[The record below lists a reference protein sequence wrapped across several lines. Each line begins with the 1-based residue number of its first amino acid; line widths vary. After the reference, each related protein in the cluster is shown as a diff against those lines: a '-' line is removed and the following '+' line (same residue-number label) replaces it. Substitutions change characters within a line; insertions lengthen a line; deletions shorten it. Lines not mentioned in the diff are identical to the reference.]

1 MKFWRGFAIA
11 AIAAAVTGCASQR
24 DQAQGG
30 FDYLELEERPTI
42 LTPESMSPVV
52 QAPNFRIPSIERT
65 DGPLGP
71 SSSIR
76 APRQVMPLV
85 PGSRI
90 EEGSRSARIWFDAV
104 EDMANVSHWVW
115 EELIALIEE
124 QEMTI
129 ADMQELDF
137 LNTETLQRSQGS
149 RARGGFWS
157 GLRRDRIEFTAEY
170 ALNINMDAPSH
181 GRSAMLEVD
190 ASNVRYFEDGRERQA
205 PLYLQRELEASFL
218 NDLGMRM
225 QRNFEAQRVAQVRA
239 TRALRHA
246 ESPQGEPAYALD
258 TSFESGWVLMPGVF
272 DYLGFELVDL
282 NQTDG
287 VYYVNYEPSGRR
299 GFFSRLAFWRS
310 QEDGMLDLPRGR
322 GYEFQLDGQDG
333 VLYIVISHR
342 GEVLDEQT
350 MDELFPVFAEAFS
363 EHTD

>member
-149 RARGGFWS
+149 
-157 GLRRDRIEFTAEY
+157 
-170 ALNINMDAPSH
+170 
-181 GRSAMLEVD
+181 
-190 ASNVRYFEDGRERQA
+190 
-205 PLYLQRELEASFL
+205 
-218 NDLGMRM
+218 
-225 QRNFEAQRVAQVRA
+225 
-239 TRALRHA
+239 
-246 ESPQGEPAYALD
+246 
-258 TSFESGWVLMPGVF
+258 
-272 DYLGFELVDL
+272 
-282 NQTDG
+282 
-287 VYYVNYEPSGRR
+287 
-299 GFFSRLAFWRS
+299 
-310 QEDGMLDLPRGR
+310 
-322 GYEFQLDGQDG
+322 
-333 VLYIVISHR
+333 
-342 GEVLDEQT
+342 
-350 MDELFPVFAEAFS
+350 
-363 EHTD
+363 